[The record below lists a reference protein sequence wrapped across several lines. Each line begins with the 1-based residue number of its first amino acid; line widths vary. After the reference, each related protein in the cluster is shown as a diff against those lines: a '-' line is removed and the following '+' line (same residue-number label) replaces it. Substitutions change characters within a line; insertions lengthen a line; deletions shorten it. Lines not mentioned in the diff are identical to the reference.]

1 MNDDE
6 ALLKRLAPFL
16 LAGLMSPLVEM
27 PESGRE
33 PAARKR

>member
-16 LAGLMSPLVEM
+16 LAGLMSPLADV
-27 PESGRE
+27 GDDARE
-33 PAARKR
+33 PATRKR